1 MGEEGRE
8 REVRGR
14 EGERERYEGRGRE
27 GEKCEGDKGRGR
39 CVREGLVGEERS
51 IMQKGASHSESRVRW
66 IDILSPTLR

>member
-14 EGERERYEGRGRE
+14 KGERERYEGRGRE

-51 IMQKGASHSESRVRW
+51 IMQEGATVTVS
-66 IDILSPTLR
+66 